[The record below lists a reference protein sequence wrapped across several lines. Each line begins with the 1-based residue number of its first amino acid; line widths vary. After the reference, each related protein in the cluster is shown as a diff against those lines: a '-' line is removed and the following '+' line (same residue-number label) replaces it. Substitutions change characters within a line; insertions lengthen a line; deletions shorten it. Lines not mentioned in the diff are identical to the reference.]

1 MIGINPAALRGS
13 LTRGRTFVN
22 GFRLTFTNLLDGSDA
37 VYEHYGRPYNSN
49 YWLLDRNG
57 DRVGNR
63 QELFSVSRAGQKLD
77 SLD

>member
-1 MIGINPAALRGS
+1 MNS
-13 LTRGRTFVN
+13 
-22 GFRLTFTNLLDGSDA
+22 FRLTFTNLLDGSDA
-37 VYEHYGRPYNSN
+37 VYDHYGSPANSN
-49 YWLLDRNG
+49 YWLLDSNG